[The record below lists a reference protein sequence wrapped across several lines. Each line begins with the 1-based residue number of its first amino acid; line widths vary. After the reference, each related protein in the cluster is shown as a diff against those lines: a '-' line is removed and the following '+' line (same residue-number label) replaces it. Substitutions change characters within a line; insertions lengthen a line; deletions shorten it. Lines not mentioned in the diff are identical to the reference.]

1 MQRCPRCKL
10 LTLQDN
16 PALNALSHDG
26 KTQICTTC
34 AQIESFE
41 KTVPHIAEGLKV
53 GLRRTQAA
61 VFGLDK
67 DGNPKLPED

>member
-1 MQRCPRCKL
+1 MPRCPRCKL

-16 PALNALSHDG
+16 LALNVLSLDG

-34 AQIESFE
+34 GQIESFE
-41 KTVPHIAEGLKV
+41 KFAPDRAEGLKI

-67 DGNPKLPED
+67 NGNPKLPKD